1 MRVVGRQG
9 TSLTE
14 SDRRRLQQRQ
24 QVKTAFMPPHLQQ
37 MLDDAARD
45 VAKLEEQG
53 TTWENPNK
61 FRHDR
66 TEKGTP
72 FVGDVAGY

>member
-1 MRVVGRQG
+1 MNAVLACWR
-9 TSLTE
+9 SCK
-14 SDRRRLQQRQ
+14 RRRSDSVREVPWRPTTL
-24 QVKTAFMPPHLQQ
+24 MQQ
-37 MLDDAARD
+37 MLDDAQRE